1 MKKTICDVC
10 GKEMPTFKTELPPED
25 VQFCISSYGH
35 IWDVC
40 DECRKQNYCSK
51 PCTVRKQRENDM
63 LKNAI
68 LKATKLDKIFELYV
82 K

>member
-10 GKEMPTFKTELPPED
+10 EKEMPTFKNELPSED

-40 DECRKQNYCSK
+40 DECRKELNNWISQK
-51 PCTVRKQRENDM
+51 RGG
-63 LKNAI
+63 KNEKV
-68 LKATKLDKIFELYV
+68 LF
-82 K
+82 

>member
-10 GKEMPTFKTELPPED
+10 GKEMPTFKNELPPGD

-40 DECRKQNYCSK
+40 DECRKELNNWISQK
-51 PCTVRKQRENDM
+51 KGGV
-63 LKNAI
+63 KNEEI
-68 LKATKLDKIFELYV
+68 LF
-82 K
+82 